1 MRDKIF
7 ILGASSDFGIDLIK
21 LLKKKENCIIG
32 LHCYTGRHRLEKILL
47 KNKSNN
53 KIKIFQANL
62 NNQNKCHKLFKD
74 FLKWS
79 GGIDKFV
86 QLNGY
91 VSKVT
96 NWIKLSQNDFEKDIK
111 INLSSVFYISQKV
124 FQNMKK
130 KGGKIILTSTS
141 SAMHGGGENSL
152 AYGIS
157 KSGIASL
164 TKGLARF
171 GAKNNILVN
180 AIAPGFIE
188 TRFHTKVMKR
198 KKKDL
203 KKRLKFVKL
212 LRAGKTSDITNLISF
227 LLFQN
232 NYITGEV
239 IPIDVGDWI

>member
-1 MRDKIF
+1 MKDKIF

-21 LLKKKENCIIG
+21 SLLRKKNCLIG
-32 LHCYTGRHRLEKILL
+32 LHCYSGQSRIEKVLL
-47 KNKSNN
+47 KNKTNN
-53 KIKIFQANL
+53 KIKIFQSNL
-62 NNQNKCHKLFKD
+62 DSQNKCHKLFNN
-74 FLKWS
+74 FLRWS
-79 GGIDKFV
+79 GGIDKFL
-86 QLNGY
+86 QLNGN

-96 NWIKLSQNDFEKDIK
+96 NWLNLRQNDFENDIR

-124 FQNMKK
+124 FKSMKK

-141 SAMHGGGENSL
+141 SAIHGGGENSL

-203 KKRLKFVKL
+203 KKRLKLIKL
-212 LRAGKTSDITNLISF
+212 QRAGKTSDITNLISF

-239 IPIDVGDWI
+239 IPIDGGDWI

>member
-1 MRDKIF
+1 M
-7 ILGASSDFGIDLIK
+7 
-21 LLKKKENCIIG
+21 
-32 LHCYTGRHRLEKILL
+32 
-47 KNKSNN
+47 
-53 KIKIFQANL
+53 
-62 NNQNKCHKLFKD
+62 
-74 FLKWS
+74 
-79 GGIDKFV
+79 
-86 QLNGY
+86 
-91 VSKVT
+91 
-96 NWIKLSQNDFEKDIK
+96 
-111 INLSSVFYISQKV
+111 
-124 FQNMKK
+124 
-130 KGGKIILTSTS
+130 TSTS
-141 SAMHGGGENSL
+141 SAIHGGGENSL

-157 KSGIASL
+157 KSGIACL

-203 KKRLKFVKL
+203 KKRLKFIKL

-239 IPIDVGDWI
+239 IPIDGGDWI